1 MFSLLPRT
9 SAIGIQP
16 DSVNAYQIEEKFFT
30 LSPNTYDIGAYLK
43 LLYIKPHQIININLK
58 EGNYTWNE
66 NYVTPEFTTIKM
78 TGEKCKI
85 GGKDNVVT
93 ILINQKNSIFYEG
106 RQCAVNSRLQIS
118 SKSYFYMCG
127 IDIIEKI
134 NDEREKYPSSQR
146 IGVFNLC
153 GTFSESTFCLI
164 CGQFEISSSP
174 FINVRG
180 NNVRGKIN
188 LNCSHFSRSTLAK
201 ESEISIID
209 TNNGWSYR
217 GSYADVCKTCISLN
231 PGCKLLTKDSII
243 YHD

>member
-1 MFSLLPRT
+1 
-9 SAIGIQP
+9 
-16 DSVNAYQIEEKFFT
+16 
-30 LSPNTYDIGAYLK
+30 
-43 LLYIKPHQIININLK
+43 
-58 EGNYTWNE
+58 
-66 NYVTPEFTTIKM
+66 M
-78 TGEKCKI
+78 TGEKSQN

-93 ILINQKNSIFYEG
+93 IIIKQKNTIFYQG
-106 RQCAVNSRLQIS
+106 REYEVNSRLQVS

-127 IDIIEKI
+127 IDIIEQI
-134 NDEREKYPSSQR
+134 NDTREKYPSPEG

-153 GTFSESTFCLI
+153 GAFSESTFCLI
-164 CGQFEISSSP
+164 YGQFEISSSP
-174 FINVRG
+174 FINVQG
-180 NNVRGKIN
+180 NNARGKIN

-217 GSYADVCKTCISLN
+217 GSYADVCKAFITLN